1 MRLRFSRRTDYA
13 LRAALELAGRDGMVK
28 RAEIAES
35 IQAPPSVMAQALAD
49 LVRAGLAVA
58 VAGRRGGYRLARPAD
73 QITVLD
79 VVRAMDPDPAP
90 VRCVL
95 RDQVCS
101 WDGPCPLHAT
111 MADAQEAFA
120 ARLDAATLADIARVT
135 PALAPVA

>member
-28 RAEIAES
+28 RAVIAES

-49 LVRAGLAVA
+49 LVRAGLAIA
-58 VAGRRGGYRLARPAD
+58 VAGPRGGYRLARPAD

-79 VVRAMDPDPAP
+79 VVRAMEPERPPA
-90 VRCVL
+90 RCVL
-95 RDQVCS
+95 REQVCS

-111 MADAQEAFA
+111 MAGAQEAFTA
-120 ARLDAATLADIARVT
+120 HLDAATLADIAET
-135 PALAPVA
+135 LPALEPVA